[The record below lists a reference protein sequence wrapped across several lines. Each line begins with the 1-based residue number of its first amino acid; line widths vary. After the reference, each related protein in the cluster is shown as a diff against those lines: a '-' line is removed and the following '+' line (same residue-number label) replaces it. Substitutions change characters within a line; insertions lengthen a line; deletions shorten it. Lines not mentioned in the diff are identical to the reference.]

1 MSWISAFM
9 VAVKY
14 RDIWPSCCGDRRCI
28 DSSSSVTGVH
38 FCSQLGVSNILS
50 GNVQLRGAHQG
61 KLIKSLCS
69 KNEDLLMFLI
79 EIWKSTIVREIISLA
94 MRPRSEHEVE
104 SCYWAWVLMMISLMF
119 HLQFLFIL
127 EKKNLLRP
135 VGAGNKRMG
144 KEQIKGLL
152 ISFVG
157 IRSSWQTWDFSVSF

>member
-14 RDIWPSCCGDRRCI
+14 RDIWPSCCGDRRCA

-38 FCSQLGVSNILS
+38 FCSQLGVSKILS
-50 GNVQLRGAHQG
+50 GNIQLRGAHQG

-104 SCYWAWVLMMISLMF
+104 SCY
-119 HLQFLFIL
+119 
-127 EKKNLLRP
+127 
-135 VGAGNKRMG
+135 
-144 KEQIKGLL
+144 
-152 ISFVG
+152 
-157 IRSSWQTWDFSVSF
+157 